1 MLIYKKGGIMSA
13 SLIGWIITLIFIA
26 FLVVGFFIGFWR
38 GLKRST
44 VSLVISLIG
53 VVVAFFV
60 TPLITKAVLGIPL
73 TVDGEATTLHG
84 VILTYISSIE
94 GVGSLIEKNPNLEKF
109 ILNLPSAIVNVVLF
123 LLVTIAVEG
132 ILYIVYK
139 ILAHTAFKLGE
150 DEKKRRLSGGVVGL
164 VKTLIVVV
172 FAFMPLA
179 SLIGTAHTCTTAGDY
194 GISQTQSEEVETTML
209 VKVGTQE
216 QPAEEE
222 TAQEGILP
230 EAVTTIIGGLEN
242 NFLTKISGI
251 FGLDDAL
258 FDYYAN
264 VEIEGEKIA
273 VRKEIVN
280 TYKVIDLSSQLLNIN
295 KETTFKDFNYQKIAT
310 TFDNLTNSPLFENV
324 IAQTLGE
331 IIINYKDYAFIADSS
346 FAKDNAP
353 ILDALSLGLKAYTE
367 AGGSVSDYFVGDIE
381 TLVNVA
387 LTFGEQGIIDEIVAL
402 ENLDADN
409 IIITLT
415 KDENYSTFK
424 GGVDSLFNMNIVRDA
439 LTAVMPKITDKIT
452 EYVDPIGVTTDDWTD
467 EDWQSLSTSL
477 SGVLKRYGNI
487 AQSVAVLDVAENPTI
502 LLDSQENYN
511 INGILSE
518 LGLLIDEARA
528 VNLLQTAESK
538 PIIDKLLSK
547 FNISL
552 PTIAVY
558 DNDGEEVEIENYHS
572 LMQFISPSLTALR
585 DNGLY
590 EIITAEGTTNAKI
603 EAIADIVSKEG
614 NQTLLTDI
622 IMPLYQVEPS
632 KTLIVNQLTN
642 GLQSDFINLSSLSN
656 YNEWKTD
663 LNYISSLLK
672 TLNSTT
678 TLGKTYLNLALNNQF
693 DAIIDDLAMEDVDAI
708 ILPAFYAKSTG
719 GVRDK
724 VLSKLQNDF
733 GLITR
738 NTNLTISADGATFN
752 PDSSENQAVEVS
764 NVLKALIPLKK
775 SYTLALGDLTGVDKT
790 VLGATLETMKIN
802 AYRTQFL
809 YKTQEGIF
817 KDTFISLM
825 AQFKTEYATEVA
837 LLEANPDALYQAL
850 GVTSLAEENYSKIN
864 YQKLLE
870 MFAELE

>member
-1 MLIYKKGGIMSA
+1 MSA

-44 VSLVISLIG
+44 VSLVISIVG

-60 TPLITKAVLGIPL
+60 TPLITKAILGIPI
-73 TVDGEATTLHG
+73 TVDGQATSLQG
-84 VILTYISSIE
+84 VILTYISSID

-109 ILNLPSAIVNVVLF
+109 ILNLPTAIVNVVLF
-123 LLVTIAVEG
+123 LLVTIAIEG
-132 ILYIVYK
+132 ILYIAYK
-139 ILAHTAFKLGE
+139 ILAHTLFKVEEG
-150 DEKKRRLSGGVVGL
+150 EKKHRLTGGVVGL

-194 GISQTQSEEVETTML
+194 GIQQSQSEVVETSML
-209 VKVGTQE
+209 IKVSMQSE
-216 QPAEEE
+216 SSDEESP
-222 TAQEGILP
+222 QEGIIP

-264 VEIEGEKIA
+264 VEIEGKKIA

-280 TYKVIDLSSQLLNIN
+280 TYKVIDLSNQLLNIN
-295 KETTFKDFNYQKIAT
+295 EETTFKDFNYKKIAT

-324 IAQTLGE
+324 LAQTLGE
-331 IIINYKDYAFIADSS
+331 VVMNYKDYSFIANSS
-346 FAKDNAP
+346 VAQENQE

-367 AGGSVSDYFVGDIE
+367 AGGKVSDYFVGDIQ
-381 TLVNVA
+381 TVVDVA

-402 ENLDADN
+402 ENMDADN
-409 IIITLT
+409 IIIALT
-415 KDENYSTFK
+415 KEVNYNTFK
-424 GGVDSLFNMNIVRDA
+424 GGVDNIFNMNIVRDA
-439 LTAVMPKITDKIT
+439 LTAVLPKVTDNLT
-452 EYVDPIGVTTDDWTD
+452 DYVDPIGVSTDNWSDD
-467 EDWQSLSTSL
+467 DWQSLSASL
-477 SGVLKRYGNI
+477 SGILKRYGNI
-487 AQSVAVLDVAENPTI
+487 AQSVSVLKVAQDATI
-502 LLDSQENYN
+502 LLDSQKNYN
-511 INGILSE
+511 INSILAE

-528 VNLLQTAESK
+528 VNLLQTAENN
-538 PIIDKLLSK
+538 PIIDKLLNK

-552 PTIAVY
+552 PTEEVY
-558 DNDGEEVEIENYHS
+558 DNDGELITIENYHS
-572 LMQFISPSLTALR
+572 LMQYISPSLTSLR

-590 EIITAEGTTNAKI
+590 EILTAEDETNEKI
-603 EAIADIVSKEG
+603 QAIADIVSQEG
-614 NQTLLTDI
+614 NQTLLADI
-622 IMPLYQVEPS
+622 ILPLYQVEPS
-632 KTLIVNQLTN
+632 KTLIVNQLSS
-642 GLQSDFINLSSLSN
+642 GLQSEFINLSTLAN

-672 TLNSTT
+672 TLNSKT

-693 DAIIDDLAMEDVDAI
+693 DAIIDDLAEGDVDAI
-708 ILPAFYAKSTG
+708 ILPAFYAKSTD
-719 GVRDK
+719 GVRAK

-733 GLITR
+733 ALITR
-738 NTNLTISADGATFN
+738 NENLNISANGATFN
-752 PDSSENQAVEVS
+752 PESAENQAVEVS
-764 NVLKALIPLKK
+764 NVLKKLIPLKK
-775 SYTLALGDLTGVDKT
+775 SYTLALGDLTAVDKE
-790 VLGATLETMKIN
+790 VLGTTLETMKAN
-802 AYRTQFL
+802 AYRTEL
-809 YKTQEGIF
+809 ASKTEEGIF

-837 LLEANPDALYQAL
+837 ILEANPDALQEAL

-864 YQKLLE
+864 YQTLLE
-870 MFAELE
+870 MLSNLK